1 MLDSASIYDIAA
13 EKTNFR
19 MVYGQPVATE
29 DIAESTTLQRDLLL
43 EPIELNKEV
52 RMSSLSAIRFEPSS
66 R

>member
-1 MLDSASIYDIAA
+1 
-13 EKTNFR
+13 